1 MLPTDTSPDRPVSPS
16 VRFLKETGQD
26 GRGQSGQTGRK
37 PDSKPDKPDAHAD
50 RLDRIRDRLP
60 GAWRLGLDLDEP
72 DEQPDER
79 DDADDG
85 IEMFDDP
92 PPDAA

>member
-1 MLPTDTSPDRPVSPS
+1 MTDDPT
-16 VRFLKETGQD
+16 Q
-26 GRGQSGQTGRK
+26 
-37 PDSKPDKPDAHAD
+37 
-50 RLDRIRDRLP
+50 DRINRIRERLP
-60 GAWRLGLDLDEP
+60 DAWRLGLDLDEP